1 MQSCWMGK
9 KNKCSYDGWMNG
21 SNGGWM
27 ELWIDEWMDG
37 LRMQSRMDGWA
48 GNIWMLIFG
57 TLHICIRP
65 SSHKIL
71 WFKKV
76 LLKESGGGNWYR
88 KYFLNIFKQKLW
100 FQCLFVFCNLQ
111 ASFCLKEYP
120 LVESIRRTPS
130 GDELRDPPLVV
141 DGFPF
146 LEIYSLCLLGCDGRV
161 LLVLL
166 SCFVLM
172 NLLFLWTVSVAVP
185 MLSVSVAVSVRIVP
199 VAVPFQF
206 FIIILILILIR

>member
-1 MQSCWMGK
+1 
-9 KNKCSYDGWMNG
+9 
-21 SNGGWM
+21 
-27 ELWIDEWMDG
+27 
-37 LRMQSRMDGWA
+37 
-48 GNIWMLIFG
+48 MLIFG

-88 KYFLNIFKQKLW
+88 KYFLNIFKRNYDSSV
-100 FQCLFVFCNLQ
+100 FFCNIQ
-111 ASFCLKEYP
+111 ASFCLIEYP

-130 GDELRDPPLVV
+130 GDELPDPPLVV

-172 NLLFLWTVSVAVP
+172 NLLFL
-185 MLSVSVAVSVRIVP
+185 
-199 VAVPFQF
+199 
-206 FIIILILILIR
+206 